1 MGLTQSQK
9 SLIERAQA
17 PGGGELGVGLSN
29 EACSFLVATI
39 VRDLGL
45 ISQFPEVRNL
55 ELPDLFEES
64 DFGKLKLQNLDF
76 LNSIERLVT
85 FVPDADTYFSCL
97 ATLLKSRLKYVR
109 ILERQQIP
117 TMDQV
122 GPRSLLQFGQMSP
135 RALAGFIL
143 WRKWIYDIDNRSGQ
157 ETGYL
162 FEPIIAHAI
171 GGASFSAARSPVR
184 RHNDESKGRQVDC
197 IRNRLAYE
205 IKIRVTIASSGQ
217 GRWREELDFPIDCM
231 ASNYKPVLIVFD
243 PTPNPKLEELA
254 AGFRNVGGEAYIG
267 DAAWEHLEDA
277 AGRIMSLFLEK
288 YAKFPIQRILE
299 SSPVGLPE
307 ITFKM
312 SSNVFSVSVDGEV
325 TEFAR
330 KPDFAGEY

>member
-1 MGLTQSQK
+1 M
-9 SLIERAQA
+9 
-17 PGGGELGVGLSN
+17 
-29 EACSFLVATI
+29 
-39 VRDLGL
+39 
-45 ISQFPEVRNL
+45 
-55 ELPDLFEES
+55 
-64 DFGKLKLQNLDF
+64 GKLKLQNLDF
-76 LNSIERLVT
+76 LSLIERLVT
-85 FVPDADTYFSCL
+85 FVPDADTFFSCL
-97 ATLLKSRLKYVR
+97 ATLQKSRLKYVR
-109 ILERQQIP
+109 ILECQQIP

-171 GGASFSAARSPVR
+171 GGVSFSAARSPVR
-184 RHNDESKGRQVDC
+184 RHNDKSKGRQVDC
-197 IRNRLAYE
+197 IRSKLAYE
-205 IKIRVTIASSGQ
+205 IKMRVTIASSGQ
-217 GRWREELDFPIDCM
+217 GRWREELDFPKDCM
-231 ASNYKPVLIVFD
+231 ASNYTPVLIVFD

-254 AGFRNVGGEAYIG
+254 DGFRSVGGEAYIG

-288 YAKFPIQRILE
+288 YVKFPIQRLLE

-312 SSNVFSVSVDGEV
+312 SSNLFSVSIDGEV
-325 TEFAR
+325 AEFSRAS
-330 KPDFAGEY
+330 DFTGEF